1 MNITFYKNNS
11 EPERFNKSLT
21 GDHLVTG
28 SLRDTSNVVNPDIL
42 IEGNPEDFP
51 NTYNYAYIEEFGRY
65 YFVGDPVSLRNNI
78 IRIPLQVDVLMSF
91 ADDIL
96 SNQAI
101 IDKQNSGNNYIND
114 GSWIR
119 ESREFYTIK
128 TFEAGFEDS
137 GEYILIT
144 AGA

>member
-11 EPERFNKSLT
+11 EPERFSKSLSNAVT
-21 GDHLVTG
+21 VTG
-28 SLRDTSNVVNPDIL
+28 SLRDTSNVVNPEIL
-42 IEGNPEDFP
+42 IEGNPADFP
-51 NTYNYAYIEEFGRY
+51 STYNYAYIPEFDRY
-65 YFVGDPVSLRNNI
+65 YFVGDPVALRNNI
-78 IRIPLQVDVLMSF
+78 IRLPLNVDVLMSF

-101 IDKQNSGNNYIND
+101 IDKQNAGNNYIND

-128 TFEAGFEDS
+128 SFQNGFEDN